1 MGGAALRRRH
11 VPRRSHAFTDQCLDG
26 RPDAGAPQRRRPGS
40 IPLRCPSTTRRAAQT
55 PTSPPPTSSSRAAS
69 TPTRSESTPAKPSG
83 PSRCGHNFPLA
94 SVALSPDG
102 HRLAS
107 AGADGTVR
115 LWDADSGKRVGDPLT
130 GHTDRVLSVAF
141 TPDGHRLASA
151 AEDGTVRL
159 WAGPGCTRRTV
170 CEADHEHERQTVAR
184 LDIR

>member
-1 MGGAALRRRH
+1 MPGHTIGLSLRIRRLGVRIPSGAHSSEALSGTGGGA
-11 VPRRSHAFTDQCLDG
+11 P
-26 RPDAGAPQRRRPGS
+26 PQPASGS
-40 IPLRCPSTTRRAAQT
+40 PH
-55 PTSPPPTSSSRAAS
+55 
-69 TPTRSESTPAKPSG
+69 
-83 PSRCGHNFPLA
+83 GHNFPLA

-184 LDIR
+184 LDIRRYWLYRVVGARACPARPTTNATPPDLPSPRKEQTQS